1 MLQGESRCIPSH
13 ISFDQYSGKES
24 NMSRLSEHEIRRLEE
39 IARKIRCHVV
49 RTISEAGAGH
59 PGGSLS
65 EADILTALY
74 FHFMRVDP
82 QRPEWENRDR
92 FVLSKGH
99 GAAGLYATLAE
110 RGYFLPELLKTFG
123 RIDSCLQV
131 HPDMHM
137 VPGVEI
143 STGALG
149 QGLSVA
155 LGIAMAARMDGK
167 AFHVYCLIGDG
178 ESQEGQI
185 WEAAETAAHYKV
197 DNLTVILDYNGV
209 QLMGPVSE
217 VMEVAPLA
225 DKWRSF
231 NWAVMEIDGHDV
243 RQIIEAL
250 EVAKEVKG
258 KPCILIAHTVKGKGV
273 SYMEGQSA
281 WHGKPPN
288 EEQLAQALAE
298 LGCGELGGTS
308 G

>member
-1 MLQGESRCIPSH
+1 MSKL
-13 ISFDQYSGKES
+13 SGD
-24 NMSRLSEHEIRRLEE
+24 EIRRLEE

-74 FHFMRVDP
+74 FHAMRVDP
-82 QRPEWENRDR
+82 QRPDWEDRDR

-99 GAAGLYATLAE
+99 GAAGLYAILAE
-110 RGYFLPELLKTFG
+110 RGYFSLELLKTFG

-137 VPGVEI
+137 VPGIEI

-155 LGIAMAARMDGK
+155 LGIALAARMDRK
-167 AFHVYCLIGDG
+167 TFRVYCLIGDG
-178 ESQEGQI
+178 ESQEGQV
-185 WEAAETAAHYKV
+185 WEAAETAAHYRV

-231 NWAVMEIDGHDV
+231 NWTVMEVDGHDM

-250 EVAKEVKG
+250 EVAKKVKG
-258 KPCILIAHTVKGKGV
+258 KPCILIAYTVKGKGV
-273 SYMEGQSA
+273 SYMEGQAA

-288 EEQLAQALAE
+288 EEQMAQALAE
-298 LGCGELGGTS
+298 LGCGELGGTN

>member
-1 MLQGESRCIPSH
+1 MPE
-13 ISFDQYSGKES
+13 
-24 NMSRLSEHEIRRLEE
+24 LSENEIRHLEE
-39 IARKIRCHVV
+39 IAKRVRCHVV
-49 RTISEAGAGH
+49 RTISEAKAGH

-65 EADILTALY
+65 EADILAALY
-74 FHFMRVDP
+74 FYVMRVDP
-82 QRPEWENRDR
+82 QHPNWEGRDR

-110 RGYFLPELLKTFG
+110 RGYFSPELLKTFG

-137 VPGVEI
+137 VPGIEI

-155 LGIAMAARMDGK
+155 LGIALAARLDGK

-185 WEAAETAAHYKV
+185 WEAAEAAAHYKV
-197 DNLTVILDYNGV
+197 DNLTVILDYNRV
-209 QLMGPVSE
+209 QLMGPLSE
-217 VMEVAPLA
+217 IMEMAPLA
-225 DKWRSF
+225 EKWRSF
-231 NWAVMEIDGHDV
+231 NWAVMEIDGHDIQ
-243 RQIIEAL
+243 QIIEAL
-250 EVAKEVKG
+250 EAAKKVRG

-273 SYMEGQSA
+273 SYMEGQAA

-298 LGCGELGGTS
+298 LGCGEWGGTN

>member
-1 MLQGESRCIPSH
+1 
-13 ISFDQYSGKES
+13 
-24 NMSRLSEHEIRRLEE
+24 MSRLSEHEIRRLEE
-39 IARKIRCHVV
+39 ITGKIRCHVV

-74 FHFMRVDP
+74 FHVMRVDP

-99 GAAGLYATLAE
+99 GAAGLYAALAE
-110 RGYFLPELLKTFG
+110 RGYFSPELLKTFG
-123 RIDSCLQV
+123 RINSSLQV

-155 LGIAMAARMDGK
+155 LGIAMAATMDGRT
-167 AFHVYCLIGDG
+167 FRVYCLIGDG

-217 VMEVAPLA
+217 IMEVAPLA

-243 RQIIEAL
+243 RQIIGAL
-250 EVAKEVKG
+250 EAAKEVKG

-273 SYMEGQSA
+273 SYMEGQAA

-298 LGCGELGGTS
+298 LGCGELGGTN

>member
-1 MLQGESRCIPSH
+1 MPE
-13 ISFDQYSGKES
+13 
-24 NMSRLSEHEIRRLEE
+24 LSENKVHHLEE
-39 IARKIRCHVV
+39 VAKRIRCHVV
-49 RTISEAGAGH
+49 RTISKAGVGH

-74 FHFMRVDP
+74 FHVMCVDP
-82 QRPEWENRDR
+82 QLPDWEDRDR

-110 RGYFLPELLKTFG
+110 RGYFSPDLLETFG

-137 VPGVEI
+137 VPGIEI

-155 LGIAMAARMDGK
+155 LGIALAARMDGRT
-167 AFHVYCLIGDG
+167 FRVYCLIGDG

-185 WEAAETAAHYKV
+185 WEAAETAAHYKT
-197 DNLTVILDYNGV
+197 DNLTVILDYNRV
-209 QLMGPVSE
+209 QLMGPLSE
-217 VMEVAPLA
+217 VMEIAPLA

-231 NWAVMEIDGHDV
+231 NWAVMEINGHDMQ
-243 RQIIEAL
+243 QIIEAL
-250 EVAKEVKG
+250 EAAKEVRG

-288 EEQLAQALAE
+288 EAQLAQALAE
-298 LGCGELGGTS
+298 LGCGELGGAN

>member
-1 MLQGESRCIPSH
+1 VCPLFHANNEE
-13 ISFDQYSGKES
+13 ES
-24 NMSRLSEHEIRRLEE
+24 NMSELAEQEIRRLEE
-39 IARKIRCHVV
+39 IARTIRCHVV
-49 RTISEAGAGH
+49 RTISEAGVGH

-74 FHFMRVDP
+74 FHVMRVDP
-82 QRPEWENRDR
+82 QHPDWEDRDR

-110 RGYFLPELLKTFG
+110 RGYFSPELLKTFG
-123 RIDSCLQV
+123 RINSCLQV

-137 VPGVEI
+137 VPGIEI

-155 LGIAMAARMDGK
+155 LGIAMAARLGGK
-167 AFHVYCLIGDG
+167 AFRVYCLIGDG
-178 ESQEGQI
+178 ESQEGQV
-185 WEAAETAAHYKV
+185 WEAAEAAAHYKV
-197 DNLTVILDYNGV
+197 DNLTVILDYNRV

-217 VMEVAPLA
+217 VMEIAPLA

-231 NWAVMEIDGHDV
+231 NWAVMEIDGHEI
-243 RQIIEAL
+243 RQIIGAL

-273 SYMEGQSA
+273 SYMEGQAA

-288 EEQLAQALAE
+288 EEQLAQALTE
-298 LGCGELGGTS
+298 LGCAE
-308 G
+308 

>member
-1 MLQGESRCIPSH
+1 
-13 ISFDQYSGKES
+13 
-24 NMSRLSEHEIRRLEE
+24 MSSLSEREIHHLEE
-39 IARKIRCHVV
+39 IARRVRCHVV
-49 RTISEAGAGH
+49 RTISEAGVGH

-74 FHFMRVDP
+74 FRVMQVDP
-82 QRPEWENRDR
+82 HRPEWGARDR
-92 FVLSKGH
+92 FILSKGH

-110 RGYFLPELLKTFG
+110 RGYFSCELLKTFG

-137 VPGVEI
+137 VPGIEI

-155 LGIAMAARMDGK
+155 LGIALAARMDGRS
-167 AFHVYCLIGDG
+167 FRVYCLVGDG
-178 ESQEGQI
+178 ESQEGQV
-185 WEAAETAAHYKV
+185 WEAAQTAAHYKL

-217 VMEVAPLA
+217 VMEIAPLA

-231 NWAVMEIDGHDV
+231 NWAVTEIDGHNM
-243 RQIIEAL
+243 RQIITAL
-250 EVAKEVKG
+250 ESAKEIKG
-258 KPCILIAHTVKGKGV
+258 KPCVVIAHTVKGKGV
-273 SYMEGQSA
+273 SYMEGEAA

-288 EEQLAQALAE
+288 KEQLARAMVD
-298 LGCGELGGTS
+298 LGCDRAGEAHG
-308 G
+308 

>member
-1 MLQGESRCIPSH
+1 MLQGESQCVPSR
-13 ISFDQYSGKES
+13 ISFDQYLEKES

-74 FHFMRVDP
+74 FHVMRVDP

-99 GAAGLYATLAE
+99 GAAGLYAALAE
-110 RGYFLPELLKTFG
+110 RGYFSPELLKTFG
-123 RIDSCLQV
+123 RINSSLQV

-155 LGIAMAARMDGK
+155 LGIAMAARMDGRT
-167 AFHVYCLIGDG
+167 FHVYCLIGDG

-231 NWAVMEIDGHDV
+231 IWAVMEIDGHDV

-250 EVAKEVKG
+250 EAAKEAKG
-258 KPCILIAHTVKGKGV
+258 KPCILVAHTVKGKGV
-273 SYMEGQSA
+273 SYMEGQAS

-298 LGCGELGGTS
+298 LGCGELGGTN

>member
-1 MLQGESRCIPSH
+1 
-13 ISFDQYSGKES
+13 
-24 NMSRLSEHEIRRLEE
+24 
-39 IARKIRCHVV
+39 
-49 RTISEAGAGH
+49 
-59 PGGSLS
+59 
-65 EADILTALY
+65 
-74 FHFMRVDP
+74 
-82 QRPEWENRDR
+82 
-92 FVLSKGH
+92 KGH

-110 RGYFLPELLKTFG
+110 REYFSPELLKTFG

-137 VPGVEI
+137 VPGIEI

-155 LGIAMAARMDGK
+155 LGIALAARLDGR
-167 AFHVYCLIGDG
+167 AFRVYCLIGDG

-185 WEAAETAAHYKV
+185 WEAAAAAAHYKV
-197 DNLTVILDYNGV
+197 DNLTVILDYNRV
-209 QLMGPVSE
+209 QLMGPLSE
-217 VMEVAPLA
+217 VMEIAPLA

-231 NWAVMEIDGHDV
+231 NWAVMEINGHDM

-250 EVAKEVKG
+250 EAAQEVKG
-258 KPCILIAHTVKGKGV
+258 KPCILIAHTIKGKGV

-298 LGCGELGGTS
+298 LGCGEWGGAN

>member
-1 MLQGESRCIPSH
+1 MPE
-13 ISFDQYSGKES
+13 
-24 NMSRLSEHEIRRLEE
+24 LSENEIRHLEE
-39 IARKIRCHVV
+39 IAKRVRCHVV
-49 RTISEAGAGH
+49 RTISEAGVGH

-65 EADILTALY
+65 EADILAALY
-74 FHFMRVDP
+74 FHVMRVDP
-82 QRPEWENRDR
+82 QHPNWEGRDR

-110 RGYFLPELLKTFG
+110 RGYFSPELLKTFG

-131 HPDMHM
+131 HPDMHL
-137 VPGVEI
+137 VPGIEI

-155 LGIAMAARMDGK
+155 LGIALAARLDGK

-185 WEAAETAAHYKV
+185 WEAAEAAAHYKV
-197 DNLTVILDYNGV
+197 DNLTVILDYNRV
-209 QLMGPVSE
+209 QLMGPLSE
-217 VMEVAPLA
+217 IMEIAPLA

-231 NWAVMEIDGHDV
+231 NWAVMEIDGHDIQ
-243 RQIIEAL
+243 QIIEAL
-250 EVAKEVKG
+250 EAAKEVKD

-273 SYMEGQSA
+273 SYMEGQAA

-298 LGCGELGGTS
+298 LGCGEWGGTN

>member
-1 MLQGESRCIPSH
+1 MPE
-13 ISFDQYSGKES
+13 
-24 NMSRLSEHEIRRLEE
+24 LSENEVRRLEE
-39 IARKIRCHVV
+39 VAKRIRCHVV
-49 RTISEAGAGH
+49 RTISEAGVGH

-74 FHFMRVDP
+74 FHVMRVDP
-82 QRPEWENRDR
+82 QLPDWEDRDR

-110 RGYFLPELLKTFG
+110 RGYFSSELLKTFG

-137 VPGVEI
+137 VPGIEI

-155 LGIAMAARMDGK
+155 LGIALAARMDGRT
-167 AFHVYCLIGDG
+167 FRVYCLIGDG

-185 WEAAETAAHYKV
+185 WEAAEAAAHYKV
-197 DNLTVILDYNGV
+197 DNLTVILDYNRV
-209 QLMGPVSE
+209 QLMGPLSE
-217 VMEVAPLA
+217 VMEIAPLA

-231 NWAVMEIDGHDV
+231 NWAVMEMDGHDMQ
-243 RQIIEAL
+243 QIIEAL
-250 EVAKEVKG
+250 EAAQEVEG

-281 WHGKPPN
+281 WHGKPPD
-288 EEQLAQALAE
+288 EGQLAQALAE
-298 LGCGELGGTS
+298 LGCGEWGGTN

>member
-1 MLQGESRCIPSH
+1 MLQGESQCVPSH

-24 NMSRLSEHEIRRLEE
+24 KMSRLSEHEIRYLEK

-74 FHFMRVDP
+74 FHVMRVDP

-110 RGYFLPELLKTFG
+110 RGYFSPELLKTFG

-137 VPGVEI
+137 VPGIEI

-217 VMEVAPLA
+217 IMEVAPLA

-298 LGCGELGGTS
+298 LGCGELGGTN

>member
-74 FHFMRVDP
+74 FHVMRVDP

-99 GAAGLYATLAE
+99 GAAGLYAALAE
-110 RGYFLPELLKTFG
+110 RGYFSPELLKTFG
-123 RIDSCLQV
+123 RINSSLQV

-155 LGIAMAARMDGK
+155 LGIAMAATMDGRT
-167 AFHVYCLIGDG
+167 FRVYCLIGDG

-217 VMEVAPLA
+217 IMEVAPLA

-243 RQIIEAL
+243 RQIIGAL
-250 EVAKEVKG
+250 EAAKEVKG

-273 SYMEGQSA
+273 SYMEGQAA

-298 LGCGELGGTS
+298 LGCGELGGTN